1 MARNSGNLSRKLN
14 FPRIIVKGGEKG
26 GEGVG
31 GGGGGESE
39 DLSSLIEETVFPRI
53 SVEGSEIRKTFSS

>member
-14 FPRIIVKGGEKG
+14 FPRISMKGGEKG
-26 GEGVG
+26 EREG
-31 GGGGGESE
+31 GGGRSE

-53 SVEGSEIRKTFSS
+53 SVEGVRNSENVSS